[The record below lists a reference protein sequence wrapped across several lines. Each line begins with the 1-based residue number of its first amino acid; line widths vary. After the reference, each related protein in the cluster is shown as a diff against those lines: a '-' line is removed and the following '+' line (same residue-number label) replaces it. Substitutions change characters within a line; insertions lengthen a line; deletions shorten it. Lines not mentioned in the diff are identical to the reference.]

1 MYRKLVLRCFEIRGF
16 VEKDS
21 DVLGEKK
28 KCLNWLRAS
37 KLQETIRTAHP
48 NYHTSLF
55 TFSPLRKMEVRHNGD
70 VSELAPSSTVTLPA
84 ATPATYY
91 RRLNSQRFTIELEFL
106 SSLASPSY
114 LVHLHSQGYFQQASF
129 IRYLAY
135 LHQTW
140 SQPNYIKYLRY
151 PYAIVMCQA
160 LVENPDFRN
169 IVGRDG
175 WEAEVTKQMI
185 RQWAGERENSTADAA
200 ALEGQDAVKI
210 GNNGES
216 AIAEAGKT
224 IEVKAEEE
232 I

>member
-1 MYRKLVLRCFEIRGF
+1 
-16 VEKDS
+16 
-21 DVLGEKK
+21 
-28 KCLNWLRAS
+28 
-37 KLQETIRTAHP
+37 
-48 NYHTSLF
+48 
-55 TFSPLRKMEVRHNGD
+55 MEVRQNGN
-70 VSELAPSSTVTLPA
+70 VSELAPSSMESLSA
-84 ATPATYY
+84 ATPSTYY

-140 SQPNYIKYLRY
+140 SQPKYIRYLRY

-160 LVENPDFRN
+160 LVENPEFRN
-169 IVGRDG
+169 IVARDG

-185 RQWAGERENSTADAA
+185 RQWAGEQENPTEDAA
-200 ALEGQDAVKI
+200 ALERQDVVKI
-210 GNNGES
+210 SNNETS

-224 IEVKAEEE
+224 TEVKAEEG